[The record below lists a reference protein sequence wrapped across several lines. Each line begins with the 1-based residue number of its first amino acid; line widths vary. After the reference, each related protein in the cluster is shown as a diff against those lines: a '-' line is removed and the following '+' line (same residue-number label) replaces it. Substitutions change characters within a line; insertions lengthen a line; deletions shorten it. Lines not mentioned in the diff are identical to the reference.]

1 MLFFV
6 VGGGG
11 ACACYSAVVAAG
23 LFGDLELV
31 VWHVVVFTMHVAQ
44 GDC

>member
-1 MLFFV
+1 MLFFG

-11 ACACYSAVVAAG
+11 AYACYSAVVAAG
-23 LFGDLELV
+23 LFGDLKLV
-31 VWHVVVFTMHVAQ
+31 VRHVVVFTMRVTQ